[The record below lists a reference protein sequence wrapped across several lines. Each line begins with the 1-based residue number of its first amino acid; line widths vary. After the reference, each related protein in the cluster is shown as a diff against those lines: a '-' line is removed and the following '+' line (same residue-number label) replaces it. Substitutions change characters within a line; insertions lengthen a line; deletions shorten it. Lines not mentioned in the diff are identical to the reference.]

1 MYLKSIKAV
10 GFKSFADKIELDI
23 KDGIT
28 CIVGPNGS
36 GKSNILDAV
45 KWVLGEQSV
54 KTLRGTGSMS
64 DVIFNGS
71 KSRSPMSRASVALT
85 IDNSN
90 HYLKSEFNEIEVKRV
105 VYRTGEN
112 EYYLNNAKVRLKDI
126 TDLFIDSGASRDA
139 YNIISQGTVEDI
151 VNSKPEARR
160 VIIEEAAGVLKYKKH
175 KEESLRKLE
184 KTKDNL
190 NTINLLIS
198 ELETSLE
205 PLRIQSIKAKKFNEY
220 KDNLKNL
227 EIALIVNDIKKINL
241 EYNKLKARN
250 EELKSLIEELTAKI
264 NKDTATLEVSKL
276 SNLEVESTLNKLNQN
291 LVELERQIANTN
303 AKKTMI
309 LERKK
314 LNSNNDATLNNVLNL
329 KEEILS
335 IGKNINSLED
345 EIKALNSKKDELK
358 TTLDSIDNEELILR
372 KNYVTESNE
381 YNRKNKE
388 LLELNNKIDILN
400 NNILNEVNIPL
411 PVKSILNNPRL
422 KGIYNT
428 VGKLLTFDDAYM
440 NAIETTL
447 GASINYLVVDSETS
461 VKQAIN
467 YLKEQGLGRATF
479 LPLNI
484 IKPKYLDSN
493 IIDSLKNTSG
503 FIDTAINLVK
513 YDKAYDNIM
522 QNLLATT
529 IIVKDIDALNS
540 IAKHLNYKYKVVS
553 LDGDISYAGGSISG
567 GAKKNSNSI
576 LKDRYELTKLETNK
590 VNLETNIRVIDTK
603 INTLNQEQEEIKNK
617 KNKVNNEYIELK
629 ETINRKNISLAELQ
643 SNYKDKEN
651 TIKNNEAILNN
662 TVDIE
667 LDNILKSYYELNGR
681 KDNLLRTIKDY
692 KEKLETARG
701 DLAELELN
709 IKNKNHS
716 LNKYNSEFN
725 SNEITLGKYDVKLDN
740 YLLTLNEEYTMTY
753 EKALHEIDTN
763 IDIETTRLQVSKLKS
778 SIKDLGEVNLG
789 SISEFE
795 RVNERYTFLTTQ
807 KDDLVKSI
815 EELETAIASLDEIM
829 KERFKATF
837 ASVNMEFQ
845 KVFKILFRGGEGHLE
860 LTDKDNLLETGVEI
874 IAQPPGK
881 KLSSITLFSGGER
894 TLTAISLLFA
904 ILNVKTVPFVI
915 LDEVEA
921 ALDEANVDV
930 FGKYLETRKDK
941 SQFIIIT
948 HKKRTME
955 YADTLYGITMQE
967 EGVSK
972 LVSVRMEENEEN
984 KDN

>member
-291 LVELERQIANTN
+291 LVELERQIADTN

-467 YLKEQGLGRATF
+467 YLKEQRLGRATF

-603 INTLNQEQEEIKNK
+603 INTLNQEQEELKNK

-667 LDNILKSYYELNGR
+667 LDNILKSYYELNGK

-972 LVSVRMEENEEN
+972 LVSVRMEEN

>member
-10 GFKSFADKIELDI
+10 GFKSFADKIELEI

-112 EYYLNNAKVRLKDI
+112 EYYLNNTKVRLKDI

-151 VNSKPEARR
+151 VSSKPEARR

-190 NTINLLIS
+190 NTINLLIN

-220 KDNLKNL
+220 KDDLKNL

-241 EYNKLKARN
+241 EYNKLKQRN

-264 NKDTATLEVSKL
+264 NKDTATLEVNKL
-276 SNLEVESTLNKLNQN
+276 SNLEVEGTLNKLNQN
-291 LVELERQIANTN
+291 LVDLEREIAETN

-314 LNSNNDATLNNVLNL
+314 LNSNNDVTLNNVLNL
-329 KEEILS
+329 KEEILNIS
-335 IGKNINSLED
+335 KNIKTLEE
-345 EIKALNSKKDELK
+345 EIKSLNSKKCELK
-358 TTLDSIDNEELILR
+358 TNLDSIDNEDLILR
-372 KNYVTESNE
+372 RDYVTESNE
-381 YNRKNKE
+381 YNQKNKE

-400 NNILNEVNIPL
+400 NNILNEVNVPL

-428 VGKLLTFDDAYM
+428 VGKLLTFDDLYM

-447 GASINYLVVDSETS
+447 GASLNYLVVDNETS

-467 YLKEQGLGRATF
+467 YLKEQHLGRATF

-484 IKPKYLDSN
+484 IKPKYLDNN
-493 IIDSLKNTSG
+493 IITDLKNTSG

-513 YDKAYDNIM
+513 YDAAYDSIM

-529 IIVKDIDALNS
+529 IVVKDIDALNN

-590 VNLETNIRVIDTK
+590 VNLETSIHAIETK
-603 INTLNQEQEEIKNK
+603 INSLNQEQEEIKNK
-617 KNKVNNEYIELK
+617 KNKVNNEYILLK
-629 ETINRKNISLAELQ
+629 ETINRKNISLSELKAG
-643 SNYKDKEN
+643 YKEKEN

-667 LDNILKSYYELNGR
+667 LDNILKSYYELSGR

-692 KEKLETARG
+692 KEKMENSRG

-709 IKNKNHS
+709 IKNKNKE
-716 LNKYNSEFN
+716 LNKYNNEFN
-725 SNEITLGKYDVKLDN
+725 SNEIILGKYDVKLDN

-753 EKALHEIDTN
+753 EKALREIDTN

-778 SIKDLGEVNLG
+778 SIKELGEVNLG
-789 SISEFE
+789 SITEFE

-807 KDDLVKSI
+807 KDDLVKSV

-837 ASVNMEFQ
+837 EAVNTEFQ

-972 LVSVRMEENEEN
+972 LVSVRMEENKGN
-984 KDN
+984 

>member
-54 KTLRGTGSMS
+54 KSLRGSGSMS

-105 VYRTGEN
+105 VYRSGEN
-112 EYYLNNAKVRLKDI
+112 EYYLNNTKVRLKDI

-151 VNSKPEARR
+151 VSSKPEARR

-220 KDNLKNL
+220 KDNLKTL

-241 EYNKLKARN
+241 EYNKLKTRN
-250 EELKSLIEELTAKI
+250 EELKSLIEELNAKVS
-264 NKDTATLEVSKL
+264 KDTATLEVNKL
-276 SNLEVESTLNKLNQN
+276 SNLEVEGALNKLNQN
-291 LVELERQIANTN
+291 LVDLERLIADTN
-303 AKKTMI
+303 AKKTLI

-314 LNSNNDATLNNVLNL
+314 LNSNNDITLNNVLNL
-329 KEEILS
+329 KEEVLS
-335 IGKNINSLED
+335 LEKNINSLEE
-345 EIKALNSKKDELK
+345 EINTLDMKKDDLRVSI
-358 TTLDSIDNEELILR
+358 DSLDNEELILR
-372 KNYVTESNE
+372 KDYVTNSNE
-381 YNRKNKE
+381 LNKKNKD

-428 VGKLLTFDDAYM
+428 VGKLLTFDDLYM

-447 GASINYLVVDSETS
+447 GASLNYLVVDSETS

-467 YLKEQGLGRATF
+467 YLKEQRLGRATF

-484 IKPKYLDSN
+484 IKPKYLDS
-493 IIDSLKNTSG
+493 SVLETLKNSSG
-503 FIDTAINLVK
+503 FIDVAINLVK
-513 YDKAYDNIM
+513 FDEAYSNIM
-522 QNLLATT
+522 QNLLGNT
-529 IIVKDIDALNS
+529 IVVKDIDALNN
-540 IAKHLNYKYKVVS
+540 IAKLLNYKYKVVS
-553 LDGDISYAGGSISG
+553 LEGDISYAGGSISG

-576 LKDRYELTKLETNK
+576 LKDRYELTKLETSK
-590 VNLETNIRVIDTK
+590 VNLETSIHLLETK
-603 INTLNQEQEEIKNK
+603 INGLNKDNEDLKTK
-617 KNKVNNEYIELK
+617 KNKLNNEFIELK
-629 ETINRKNISLAELQ
+629 ETINRKNISLTELEQ
-643 SNYKDKEN
+643 NYKDKEN

-662 TVDIE
+662 TIDKE
-667 LDNILKSYYELNGR
+667 LEDILKYYYELSGK
-681 KDNLLRTIKDY
+681 KDTLLRTIKEY
-692 KEKLETARG
+692 KEKLETSRE
-701 DLAELELN
+701 DLTEAELN
-709 IKNKNHS
+709 IKNKNKD
-716 LNKYNSEFN
+716 LNKYSNEFN
-725 SNEITLGKYDVKLDN
+725 SNEVTLGKYDVKLDN

-753 EKALHEIDTN
+753 EKALSEVDTN

-778 SIKDLGEVNLG
+778 LIKELGEVNLG

-795 RVNERYTFLTTQ
+795 RINERYTFLTTQ
-807 KDDLVKSI
+807 QDDLVKSI
-815 EELETAIASLDEIM
+815 EELKTAILSLDEIM
-829 KERFKATF
+829 KERFKETF
-837 ASVNMEFQ
+837 EKVNTEFQ
-845 KVFKILFRGGEGHLE
+845 KVFRILFRGGEGHLE

-972 LVSVRMEENEEN
+972 LVSVRMEENKN
-984 KDN
+984 N

>member
-264 NKDTATLEVSKL
+264 NKNTATLEVSKL

-291 LVELERQIANTN
+291 LVELERQIADTN

-467 YLKEQGLGRATF
+467 YLKEQRLGRATF
-479 LPLNI
+479 LPFNI

-629 ETINRKNISLAELQ
+629 ETINRKNISLTELQ

-667 LDNILKSYYELNGR
+667 LDNILKSYYELNGK

-972 LVSVRMEENEEN
+972 LVSVRMEEN

>member
-112 EYYLNNAKVRLKDI
+112 EYYLNNTKVRLKDI

-151 VNSKPEARR
+151 VSSKPEARR

-190 NTINLLIS
+190 NTINLLIN

-250 EELKSLIEELTAKI
+250 EELKSLIEELTARI
-264 NKDTATLEVSKL
+264 NKDTATLEVNKL

-291 LVELERQIANTN
+291 LVDLEREIADAN

-314 LNSNNDATLNNVLNL
+314 LNSNNDVTLNNVLNL

-335 IGKNINSLED
+335 IGKNINSLEG
-345 EIKALNSKKDELK
+345 EIKTLNSKKDDLK
-358 TTLDSIDNEELILR
+358 ANIDSIDNEELMLR

-381 YNRKNKE
+381 YNQKNKE
-388 LLELNNKIDILN
+388 LLELNNRIDILN
-400 NNILNEVNIPL
+400 NNILNEVNVPL

-428 VGKLLTFDDAYM
+428 VGKLLTFDDVYM
-440 NAIETTL
+440 SAIETTL
-447 GASINYLVVDSETS
+447 GASLNYLVVDNEAS

-467 YLKEQGLGRATF
+467 YLKEQRLGRATF

-484 IKPKYLDSN
+484 IKPKYLES
-493 IIDSLKNTSG
+493 SVEKTLKNTSG
-503 FIDTAINLVK
+503 FVDTAINLVK
-513 YDKAYDNIM
+513 YDSAYDNIM

-529 IIVKDIDALNS
+529 IVVKDIDALNN
-540 IAKHLNYKYKVVS
+540 IAKRLNYKYKVVS

-590 VNLETNIRVIDTK
+590 VNLETSIRVIEAK
-603 INTLNQEQEEIKNK
+603 INSLNQEQEEMILK
-617 KNKVNNEYIELK
+617 KNKLNNEYIELK
-629 ETINRKNISLAELQ
+629 ETINRKNISLSELQ
-643 SNYKDKEN
+643 NNYKDKET

-681 KDNLLRTIKDY
+681 KDKLLRTIKDY

-701 DLAELELN
+701 DLTELELN
-709 IKNKNHS
+709 IKNKNRD

-725 SNEITLGKYDVKLDN
+725 SNEVILGKYDVKLDN

-753 EKALHEIDTN
+753 EKALREVDTN

-778 SIKDLGEVNLG
+778 SIKELGEVNLG

-807 KDDLVKSI
+807 KTDLVKSI

-829 KERFKATF
+829 KERFNATF
-837 ASVNMEFQ
+837 EAVNKEFQ

-972 LVSVRMEENEEN
+972 LVSVRMEENET

>member
-112 EYYLNNAKVRLKDI
+112 EYYLNNTKVRLKDI

-151 VNSKPEARR
+151 VSSKPEARR

-190 NTINLLIS
+190 NTINLLIN

-264 NKDTATLEVSKL
+264 NKDTATLEVNKL

-291 LVELERQIANTN
+291 LVDLEREIADAN

-314 LNSNNDATLNNVLNL
+314 LNSNNDVTLNNVLNL

-335 IGKNINSLED
+335 ICKNINSLVG
-345 EIKALNSKKDELK
+345 EIKTLNSKKDDLK
-358 TTLDSIDNEELILR
+358 INIDSIDNEELMLR

-381 YNRKNKE
+381 YNQKNKE
-388 LLELNNKIDILN
+388 LLELNNRIDILN
-400 NNILNEVNIPL
+400 NNILNEVNVPL

-428 VGKLLTFDDAYM
+428 VGKLLTFDDIYM
-440 NAIETTL
+440 SAIETTL
-447 GASINYLVVDSETS
+447 GASLNYLVVDNEDS

-467 YLKEQGLGRATF
+467 YLKEQRLGRATF

-484 IKPKYLDSN
+484 IKPKYLES
-493 IIDSLKNTSG
+493 SVEETLKNTSG
-503 FIDTAINLVK
+503 FVDTAINLVK
-513 YDKAYDNIM
+513 YDSAYDNIM

-529 IIVKDIDALNS
+529 IVVKDIDAINN
-540 IAKHLNYKYKVVS
+540 IAKRLNYKYKVVS

-590 VNLETNIRVIDTK
+590 VNLETSIRVIEAK
-603 INTLNQEQEEIKNK
+603 INSLNQEQEEMILK
-617 KNKVNNEYIELK
+617 KNKLNNEYIELK
-629 ETINRKNISLAELQ
+629 ETINRKNISLSELQ
-643 SNYKDKEN
+643 NNYKDKET

-681 KDNLLRTIKDY
+681 KDKLLRTIKDY

-709 IKNKNHS
+709 IKNKNRD

-725 SNEITLGKYDVKLDN
+725 SNEVILGKYDVKLDN

-753 EKALHEIDTN
+753 EKALREVDTN

-778 SIKDLGEVNLG
+778 SIKELGEVNLG
-789 SISEFE
+789 SIAEFE

-807 KDDLVKSI
+807 KTDLVKSI

-837 ASVNMEFQ
+837 EAVNNEFQ

-972 LVSVRMEENEEN
+972 LVSVRMEENET

>member
-112 EYYLNNAKVRLKDI
+112 EYYLNNTKVRLKDI

-151 VNSKPEARR
+151 VSSKPEARR

-190 NTINLLIS
+190 DTINLLIN

-241 EYNKLKARN
+241 EYNKLKTRN

-264 NKDTATLEVSKL
+264 NKDTATLEVNKL
-276 SNLEVESTLNKLNQN
+276 SNLEVEGTLNKLNQN
-291 LVELERQIANTN
+291 LVELEREIAETN

-314 LNSNNDATLNNVLNL
+314 LNSNNDVTLNNVLNL

-467 YLKEQGLGRATF
+467 YLKEQRLGRATF

-484 IKPKYLDSN
+484 IKPKYLDS
-493 IIDSLKNTSG
+493 SVEETLKNTSG
-503 FIDTAINLVK
+503 FVDTAINLVK
-513 YDKAYDNIM
+513 YDSAYDNIM

-529 IIVKDIDALNS
+529 IVVKDIDALNN
-540 IAKHLNYKYKVVS
+540 IAKRLNYKYKVVS

-590 VNLETNIRVIDTK
+590 VNLETSIRVIEAK
-603 INTLNQEQEEIKNK
+603 INSLNQEQEEMILK
-617 KNKVNNEYIELK
+617 KNKLNNEYIELK
-629 ETINRKNISLAELQ
+629 ETINRKNISLSELQ
-643 SNYKDKEN
+643 NNYKDKET

-681 KDNLLRTIKDY
+681 KDKLLRTIKDY

-709 IKNKNHS
+709 IKNKNRD

-725 SNEITLGKYDVKLDN
+725 SNEVILGKYDVKLDN

-753 EKALHEIDTN
+753 EKALREVDTN

-778 SIKDLGEVNLG
+778 SIKELGEVNLG
-789 SISEFE
+789 SIAEFE

-807 KDDLVKSI
+807 KTDLVKSI

-837 ASVNMEFQ
+837 ASVNKEFQ

-972 LVSVRMEENEEN
+972 LVSVRMEEN

>member
-264 NKDTATLEVSKL
+264 NKNTATLEVSKL

-291 LVELERQIANTN
+291 LVELERQIADTN

-467 YLKEQGLGRATF
+467 YLKEQRLGRATF

-493 IIDSLKNTSG
+493 IIDSLKNTTG

-667 LDNILKSYYELNGR
+667 LDNILKSYYELNGK

-725 SNEITLGKYDVKLDN
+725 GNEITLGKYDVKLDN

-789 SISEFE
+789 SIAEFE

-972 LVSVRMEENEEN
+972 LVSVRMEEN

>member
-23 KDGIT
+23 KEGIT

-54 KTLRGTGSMS
+54 KSLRGSGSMS

-105 VYRTGEN
+105 VYRSGEN
-112 EYYLNNAKVRLKDI
+112 EYYLNNTKVRLKDI

-151 VNSKPEARR
+151 VSSKPEARR

-184 KTKDNL
+184 KTRDNL

-205 PLRIQSIKAKKFNEY
+205 PLRVQSIKAKKFNEY
-220 KDNLKNL
+220 KDNLKTL

-241 EYNKLKARN
+241 EYNKLKMRN
-250 EELKSLIEELTAKI
+250 EELKSLIEELSAKV
-264 NKDTATLEVSKL
+264 NKDTANLEVTKL

-291 LVELERQIANTN
+291 LVELERLIAEAN
-303 AKKTMI
+303 AKKTLI

-314 LNSNNDATLNNVLNL
+314 LNSNNDVTLNNVLNL

-335 IGKNINSLED
+335 LGKNITSLE
-345 EIKALNSKKDELK
+345 AELK
-358 TTLDSIDNEELILR
+358 ELDTKKNNLRSSIDLVDNEELIVR
-372 KNYVTESNE
+372 KNYVTETNE
-381 YNRKNKE
+381 YNKKNKE
-388 LLELNNKIDILN
+388 LLELNNRIDILN
-400 NNILNEVNIPL
+400 NNILNEVNVPL

-422 KGIYNT
+422 KGIHNT
-428 VGKLLTFDDAYM
+428 VGKLLTFDDMYM
-440 NAIETTL
+440 NAIEMTL
-447 GASINYLVVDSETS
+447 GASLNYLVADNETS

-467 YLKEQGLGRATF
+467 YLKEQRLGRATF

-484 IKPKYLDSN
+484 IKPKYLDS
-493 IIDSLKNTSG
+493 SVLETLKNSSG
-503 FIDTAINLVK
+503 FIDIAINLVK
-513 YDKAYDNIM
+513 FDEAYSNIM
-522 QNLLATT
+522 QNLLGNT
-529 IIVKDIDALNS
+529 IVVKDIDALNN
-540 IAKHLNYKYKVVS
+540 IAKLLNYKYKVVS

-567 GAKKNSNSI
+567 GAKKNSNSL

-590 VNLETNIRVIDTK
+590 VNLETSIHLLETK
-603 INTLNQEQEEIKNK
+603 INAIDKDSEELKNK
-617 KNKVNNEYIELK
+617 KDKLNNEYIELK
-629 ETINRKNISLAELQ
+629 ETINRKNISLNELRQ
-643 SNYKDKEN
+643 NYQNKEN
-651 TIKNNEAILNN
+651 TIKNNEAILND
-662 TVDIE
+662 TVDKE
-667 LDNILKSYYELNGR
+667 LDDILKYYYELNGK
-681 KDNLLRTIKDY
+681 KDTLLRTIKTY
-692 KEKLETARG
+692 KERLETSRG
-701 DLAELELN
+701 DLAEAELN
-709 IKNKNHS
+709 IKNKNKD
-716 LNKYNSEFN
+716 LNKYNAEFN

-753 EKALHEIDTN
+753 EKALSEVDTN

-778 SIKDLGEVNLG
+778 LIKELGEVNLG
-789 SISEFE
+789 SIAEFE

-807 KDDLVKSI
+807 QDDLVKSI
-815 EELETAIASLDEIM
+815 AELETAITSLDEIM
-829 KERFKATF
+829 KERFKDTF
-837 ASVNMEFQ
+837 EKVNLEFQ
-845 KVFKILFRGGEGHLE
+845 KVFRILFRGGEGHLE

-972 LVSVRMEENEEN
+972 LVSVRMEENEN
-984 KDN
+984 N

>member
-54 KTLRGTGSMS
+54 KSLRGSGSMS

-105 VYRTGEN
+105 VYRSGEN
-112 EYYLNNAKVRLKDI
+112 EYYLNNTKVRLKDI

-151 VNSKPEARR
+151 VSSKPEARR

-220 KDNLKNL
+220 KDNLKTL

-241 EYNKLKARN
+241 EYNKLKTRN
-250 EELKSLIEELTAKI
+250 EELKSLIEELNAKVS
-264 NKDTATLEVSKL
+264 KDTASLEITKL
-276 SNLEVESTLNKLNQN
+276 SNLEVEGALNKLNQN
-291 LVELERQIANTN
+291 LVDLERLIADTN
-303 AKKTMI
+303 AKKTLI

-314 LNSNNDATLNNVLNL
+314 INSNNDITLNNVLNL
-329 KEEILS
+329 KEEVLS
-335 IGKNINSLED
+335 LEKNINSLEE
-345 EIKALNSKKDELK
+345 EIKSLNTKKDDLRASI
-358 TTLDSIDNEELILR
+358 DSLDNEELILR
-372 KNYVTESNE
+372 KDYVTNSNE
-381 YNRKNKE
+381 LNKKNKD

-428 VGKLLTFDDAYM
+428 VGKLLTFDDLYM

-447 GASINYLVVDSETS
+447 GASLNYLVVDSETS

-467 YLKEQGLGRATF
+467 YLKEQRLGRATF

-484 IKPKYLDSN
+484 IKPKYLDS
-493 IIDSLKNTSG
+493 SVLETLKNSAG
-503 FIDTAINLVK
+503 FIDIAINLVK
-513 YDKAYDNIM
+513 FDEAYSNIM
-522 QNLLATT
+522 QNLLGNT
-529 IIVKDIDALNS
+529 IVVKDIDALNN
-540 IAKHLNYKYKVVS
+540 IAKLLNYKYKVVS
-553 LDGDISYAGGSISG
+553 LEGDISYAGGSISG

-576 LKDRYELTKLETNK
+576 LKDRYELTKLETSK
-590 VNLETNIRVIDTK
+590 VNLETSIHLLETK
-603 INTLNQEQEEIKNK
+603 INGLNKDNEDLKIK
-617 KNKVNNEYIELK
+617 KNKLNNEYIELK
-629 ETINRKNISLAELQ
+629 ETINRKNISLTELEQ
-643 SNYKDKEN
+643 NYKDKEN

-662 TVDIE
+662 TIDKE
-667 LDNILKSYYELNGR
+667 LEDILKYYYELNGK
-681 KDNLLRTIKDY
+681 KDTLLRTIKEY
-692 KEKLETARG
+692 KEKLETSRE
-701 DLAELELN
+701 DLAEAELN
-709 IKNKNHS
+709 IKNKNKD
-716 LNKYNSEFN
+716 LNKYSTEFN
-725 SNEITLGKYDVKLDN
+725 SNEVTLGKYDVKLDN

-753 EKALHEIDTN
+753 EKALSEVDTN

-778 SIKDLGEVNLG
+778 LIKDLGEVNLG

-795 RVNERYTFLTTQ
+795 RINERYTFLTTQ
-807 KDDLVKSI
+807 QDDLVKSI
-815 EELETAIASLDEIM
+815 EELKTAILSLDEIM
-829 KERFKATF
+829 KERFKETF
-837 ASVNMEFQ
+837 EKVNTEFQ
-845 KVFKILFRGGEGHLE
+845 KVFRILFRGGEGHLE

-972 LVSVRMEENEEN
+972 LVSVRMEENEN
-984 KDN
+984 N

>member
-54 KTLRGTGSMS
+54 KSLRGSGSMS

-105 VYRTGEN
+105 VYRGGEN
-112 EYYLNNAKVRLKDI
+112 EYYLNNTKVRLKDI

-151 VNSKPEARR
+151 VSSKPEARR

-220 KDNLKNL
+220 KDNLKTL

-241 EYNKLKARN
+241 EYNKLKTRN
-250 EELKSLIEELTAKI
+250 EELKSLIEELNAKVS
-264 NKDTATLEVSKL
+264 KDTATLEVNKL
-276 SNLEVESTLNKLNQN
+276 SNLEVEGALNKLNQN
-291 LVELERQIANTN
+291 LVDLERLIADTN
-303 AKKTMI
+303 AKKTLI

-314 LNSNNDATLNNVLNL
+314 LNSNNDITLNNVLNL
-329 KEEILS
+329 KEEVLS
-335 IGKNINSLED
+335 LGKNINSLEE
-345 EIKALNSKKDELK
+345 EINTLNKKKDDLRASI
-358 TTLDSIDNEELILR
+358 DSLDNEELILR
-372 KNYVTESNE
+372 KDYVTNSNE
-381 YNRKNKE
+381 LNNKNKD

-428 VGKLLTFDDAYM
+428 VGKLLTFDDLYM

-447 GASINYLVVDSETS
+447 GASLNYLVVDSETS

-467 YLKEQGLGRATF
+467 YLKEQRLGRATF

-484 IKPKYLDSN
+484 IKPKYLDS
-493 IIDSLKNTSG
+493 SVLETLKNSSG
-503 FIDTAINLVK
+503 FIDIAINLVK
-513 YDKAYDNIM
+513 FDEAYRNIM
-522 QNLLATT
+522 QNLLGNT
-529 IIVKDIDALNS
+529 IVVKDIDALNN
-540 IAKHLNYKYKVVS
+540 IAKFLNYKYKVVS
-553 LDGDISYAGGSISG
+553 LEGDISYAGGSISG

-576 LKDRYELTKLETNK
+576 LKDRYELTKLETSK
-590 VNLETNIRVIDTK
+590 VNLETSIHLLETK
-603 INTLNQEQEEIKNK
+603 INGLNKDNEDLKTK
-617 KNKVNNEYIELK
+617 KNKLNNEFIELK
-629 ETINRKNISLAELQ
+629 ETINRKSISLTELEQ
-643 SNYKDKEN
+643 NYKDKEN

-662 TVDIE
+662 TIDKE
-667 LDNILKSYYELNGR
+667 LEDILKYYYELSGK
-681 KDNLLRTIKDY
+681 KDTLLRTIKEY
-692 KEKLETARG
+692 KEKLETSRE
-701 DLAELELN
+701 DLAEAELN
-709 IKNKNHS
+709 IKNKNKD
-716 LNKYNSEFN
+716 LNKYNTEFN
-725 SNEITLGKYDVKLDN
+725 SNEVTLGKYDVKLDN

-753 EKALHEIDTN
+753 EKALSEVDTN

-778 SIKDLGEVNLG
+778 LIKELGEVNLG

-795 RVNERYTFLTTQ
+795 RINERYTFLTTQ
-807 KDDLVKSI
+807 QDDLVKSI
-815 EELETAIASLDEIM
+815 EELKTAILSLDEIM
-829 KERFKATF
+829 KERFKETF
-837 ASVNMEFQ
+837 EKVNTEFQ
-845 KVFKILFRGGEGHLE
+845 KVFRILFRGGEGHLE

-972 LVSVRMEENEEN
+972 LVSVRMEENEN
-984 KDN
+984 N

>member
-291 LVELERQIANTN
+291 LVELERQIADTN

-358 TTLDSIDNEELILR
+358 TALDSIDNEELILR

-440 NAIETTL
+440 SAIETTL

-467 YLKEQGLGRATF
+467 YLKEQRLGRATF

-493 IIDSLKNTSG
+493 IIDSLKNTTG

-667 LDNILKSYYELNGR
+667 LDNILKSYYELNGK

-725 SNEITLGKYDVKLDN
+725 GNEITLGKYDVKLDN

-789 SISEFE
+789 SIAEFE

-972 LVSVRMEENEEN
+972 LVSVRMEEN

>member
-1 MYLKSIKAV
+1 
-10 GFKSFADKIELDI
+10 
-23 KDGIT
+23 
-28 CIVGPNGS
+28 
-36 GKSNILDAV
+36 
-45 KWVLGEQSV
+45 
-54 KTLRGTGSMS
+54 MS

-264 NKDTATLEVSKL
+264 NKDTATLEVGKL

-291 LVELERQIANTN
+291 LVELERQIADTN

-428 VGKLLTFDDAYM
+428 VGKLLTFDDLYM
-440 NAIETTL
+440 SAIETTL

-467 YLKEQGLGRATF
+467 YLKEQRLGRATF

-603 INTLNQEQEEIKNK
+603 INTLNQEQEELKNK

-709 IKNKNHS
+709 IKNKNHN

-789 SISEFE
+789 SIAEFE
-795 RVNERYTFLTTQ
+795 RVNERYIFLTTQ
-807 KDDLVKSI
+807 NDDLVKSI

-972 LVSVRMEENEEN
+972 LVSVRMEEN

>member
-112 EYYLNNAKVRLKDI
+112 EYYLNNTKVRLKDI

-151 VNSKPEARR
+151 VSSKPEARR

-175 KEESLRKLE
+175 KEESLKKLE

-190 NTINLLIS
+190 NTINLLIN

-264 NKDTATLEVSKL
+264 NKDTATLEVNKL

-291 LVELERQIANTN
+291 LVDLEREIADAN

-314 LNSNNDATLNNVLNL
+314 LNSNNDVTLNNVLNL

-335 IGKNINSLED
+335 IGKNINSLEG
-345 EIKALNSKKDELK
+345 EIKTLNSKKDDLK
-358 TTLDSIDNEELILR
+358 ANIDSIDNEELMLR

-381 YNRKNKE
+381 YNQKNKE
-388 LLELNNKIDILN
+388 LLELNNRIDILN
-400 NNILNEVNIPL
+400 NNILNEVNVPL

-428 VGKLLTFDDAYM
+428 VGKLLTFDDIYM
-440 NAIETTL
+440 SAIETTL
-447 GASINYLVVDSETS
+447 GASLNYLVVDNEAS

-467 YLKEQGLGRATF
+467 YLKEQRLGRATF

-484 IKPKYLDSN
+484 IKPKYLES
-493 IIDSLKNTSG
+493 SVEETLKNTSG
-503 FIDTAINLVK
+503 FVDTAINLVK
-513 YDKAYDNIM
+513 YDSAYDNIM

-529 IIVKDIDALNS
+529 IVVKDIDALNN
-540 IAKHLNYKYKVVS
+540 IAKRLNYKYKVVS

-590 VNLETNIRVIDTK
+590 VNLETSIRVIETK
-603 INTLNQEQEEIKNK
+603 INSLNQEQEEMILK
-617 KNKVNNEYIELK
+617 KNKLNNEYIELK
-629 ETINRKNISLAELQ
+629 ETINRKNISLSELQ
-643 SNYKDKEN
+643 NNYKDKET

-709 IKNKNHS
+709 IKNKNRD

-725 SNEITLGKYDVKLDN
+725 SNEVILGKYDVKLDN

-753 EKALHEIDTN
+753 EKALREVDTN

-778 SIKDLGEVNLG
+778 SIKELGEVNLG

-807 KDDLVKSI
+807 KTDLVKSI

-837 ASVNMEFQ
+837 EAVNKEFQ

-972 LVSVRMEENEEN
+972 LVSVRMEENET

>member
-241 EYNKLKARN
+241 EYNKLKTRN

-291 LVELERQIANTN
+291 LVELERQIADTN

-358 TTLDSIDNEELILR
+358 TALDSIDNEELILR

-440 NAIETTL
+440 SAIETTL

-467 YLKEQGLGRATF
+467 YLKEQRLGRATF

-493 IIDSLKNTSG
+493 IIDSLKNTTG

-667 LDNILKSYYELNGR
+667 LDNILKSYYELNGK

-725 SNEITLGKYDVKLDN
+725 GNEITLGKYDVKLDN

-789 SISEFE
+789 SIAEFE

-972 LVSVRMEENEEN
+972 LVSVRMEEN

>member
-54 KTLRGTGSMS
+54 KSLRGSGSMS

-105 VYRTGEN
+105 VYRSGEN
-112 EYYLNNAKVRLKDI
+112 EYYLNNTKVRLKDI

-151 VNSKPEARR
+151 VSSKPEARR

-220 KDNLKNL
+220 KDNLKTL

-241 EYNKLKARN
+241 EYNKLKTRN
-250 EELKSLIEELTAKI
+250 EELKSLIEELNAKVS
-264 NKDTATLEVSKL
+264 KDTATLEVNKL
-276 SNLEVESTLNKLNQN
+276 SDLEVEGALNKLNQN
-291 LVELERQIANTN
+291 LVDLERLIADTN
-303 AKKTMI
+303 AKKTLI

-314 LNSNNDATLNNVLNL
+314 LNSNNDITLNNVLNL
-329 KEEILS
+329 KEEVLS
-335 IGKNINSLED
+335 LEKNINSLEE
-345 EIKALNSKKDELK
+345 EINTLNKKKDDLRASI
-358 TTLDSIDNEELILR
+358 DSLDNEELILR
-372 KNYVTESNE
+372 KDYVTNSNE
-381 YNRKNKE
+381 LNKKNKD

-428 VGKLLTFDDAYM
+428 VGKLLTFDDLYM

-447 GASINYLVVDSETS
+447 GASLNYLVVDSETS

-467 YLKEQGLGRATF
+467 YLKEQRLGRATF

-484 IKPKYLDSN
+484 IKPKYLDS
-493 IIDSLKNTSG
+493 SVLETLKNSSG
-503 FIDTAINLVK
+503 FIDIAINLVK
-513 YDKAYDNIM
+513 FDEAYSNIM
-522 QNLLATT
+522 QNLLGNT
-529 IIVKDIDALNS
+529 IVVKDIDALNN
-540 IAKHLNYKYKVVS
+540 IAKLLNYKYKVVS
-553 LDGDISYAGGSISG
+553 LEGDISYAGGSISG

-576 LKDRYELTKLETNK
+576 LKDRYELTKLETSK
-590 VNLETNIRVIDTK
+590 VNLETSIHLLETK
-603 INTLNQEQEEIKNK
+603 INGLNKDNEDLKTK
-617 KNKVNNEYIELK
+617 KNKLNNEFIELK
-629 ETINRKNISLAELQ
+629 ETINRKNISLTELEQ
-643 SNYKDKEN
+643 NYKDKEN

-662 TVDIE
+662 TIDKE
-667 LDNILKSYYELNGR
+667 LEDILKYYYELSGK
-681 KDNLLRTIKDY
+681 KDTLLRTIKEY
-692 KEKLETARG
+692 KEKLETSRE
-701 DLAELELN
+701 DLAEAELN
-709 IKNKNHS
+709 IKNKNKD
-716 LNKYNSEFN
+716 LNKYSNEFN
-725 SNEITLGKYDVKLDN
+725 SNEVTLGKYDVKLDN

-753 EKALHEIDTN
+753 EKALSEVDTN

-778 SIKDLGEVNLG
+778 LIKELGEVNLG

-795 RVNERYTFLTTQ
+795 RINERYTFLTTQ
-807 KDDLVKSI
+807 QDDLVKSI
-815 EELETAIASLDEIM
+815 DELKTAILSLDEIM
-829 KERFKATF
+829 KERFKETF
-837 ASVNMEFQ
+837 EKVNTEFQ
-845 KVFKILFRGGEGHLE
+845 KVFRILFRGGEGHLE

-972 LVSVRMEENEEN
+972 LVSVRMEENEN
-984 KDN
+984 N

>member
-467 YLKEQGLGRATF
+467 YLKEQRLGRATF

-493 IIDSLKNTSG
+493 IIDSLKNTTG

-513 YDKAYDNIM
+513 YDKGYDNIM

-667 LDNILKSYYELNGR
+667 LDNILKSYYELNGK

-789 SISEFE
+789 SIAEFE

-972 LVSVRMEENEEN
+972 LVSVRMEEN

>member
-112 EYYLNNAKVRLKDI
+112 EYYLNNTKVRLKDI

-151 VNSKPEARR
+151 VSSKPEARR

-190 NTINLLIS
+190 NTINLLIN

-241 EYNKLKARN
+241 EYNKLKQRN
-250 EELKSLIEELTAKI
+250 EELKSLIEELTTKI
-264 NKDTATLEVSKL
+264 NKDTATLEVNKL
-276 SNLEVESTLNKLNQN
+276 SNLEVEGTLNKLNQN
-291 LVELERQIANTN
+291 LVDLEREIAETN

-314 LNSNNDATLNNVLNL
+314 LNSNNDITLNNVLNL
-329 KEEILS
+329 KEEILNIS
-335 IGKNINSLED
+335 KNIKTLEE
-345 EIKALNSKKDELK
+345 EIKSLNSKKEELK
-358 TTLDSIDNEELILR
+358 TNLDSIDNEELILR
-372 KNYVTESNE
+372 RDYVTESNE
-381 YNRKNKE
+381 YNQKNKE

-400 NNILNEVNIPL
+400 NNILNEVNVPL

-428 VGKLLTFDDAYM
+428 VGKLLTFDDLYM

-447 GASINYLVVDSETS
+447 GASLNYLVVDNETS

-467 YLKEQGLGRATF
+467 YLKEQHLGRATF

-484 IKPKYLDSN
+484 IKPKYLDTN
-493 IIDSLKNTSG
+493 IITDLKNTSG

-513 YDKAYDNIM
+513 YDSAYDSIM

-529 IIVKDIDALNS
+529 IVVKDIDALNS
-540 IAKHLNYKYKVVS
+540 IAKRLNYKYKVVS

-590 VNLETNIRVIDTK
+590 VNLETSIHAIETK
-603 INTLNQEQEEIKNK
+603 INSLNQEQEEIKNK
-617 KNKVNNEYIELK
+617 KSKVNNEYIELK

-667 LDNILKSYYELNGR
+667 LDNILKSYYELNGK

-692 KEKLETARG
+692 KERLETARG

-778 SIKDLGEVNLG
+778 SIKDLGEVNIG
-789 SISEFE
+789 SIAEFE

-807 KDDLVKSI
+807 KNDLVKSI

-972 LVSVRMEENEEN
+972 LVSVRMEEN

>member
-54 KTLRGTGSMS
+54 KSLRGSGSMS

-105 VYRTGEN
+105 VYRSGEN
-112 EYYLNNAKVRLKDI
+112 EYYLNNTKVRLKDI

-151 VNSKPEARR
+151 VSSKPEARR

-190 NTINLLIS
+190 DTINLLIS

-220 KDNLKNL
+220 KDNLKTL

-241 EYNKLKARN
+241 EYNKLKTRN
-250 EELKSLIEELTAKI
+250 EELKSLIEELNAKVS
-264 NKDTATLEVSKL
+264 KDTATLEVNKL
-276 SNLEVESTLNKLNQN
+276 SNLEVEGALNKLNQN
-291 LVELERQIANTN
+291 LVDLERLIADTN
-303 AKKTMI
+303 AKKTLI

-314 LNSNNDATLNNVLNL
+314 LNSNNDITLNNVLNL
-329 KEEILS
+329 KEEVLS
-335 IGKNINSLED
+335 LEKNINSLEE
-345 EIKALNSKKDELK
+345 EINTLNRKKDDIRASI
-358 TTLDSIDNEELILR
+358 DSLDNEELILR
-372 KNYVTESNE
+372 KDYVTNSNE
-381 YNRKNKE
+381 LNKKNKD

-428 VGKLLTFDDAYM
+428 VGKLLTFDDLYM

-447 GASINYLVVDSETS
+447 GASLNYLVVDSETS

-467 YLKEQGLGRATF
+467 YLKEQRLGRATF

-484 IKPKYLDSN
+484 IKPKCLDS
-493 IIDSLKNTSG
+493 SVLETLKNSFG
-503 FIDTAINLVK
+503 FIDVAINLVK
-513 YDKAYDNIM
+513 FDEAYSNIM
-522 QNLLATT
+522 QNLLGNT
-529 IIVKDIDALNS
+529 IVVKDIDALNS
-540 IAKHLNYKYKVVS
+540 IAKLLNYKYKVVS
-553 LDGDISYAGGSISG
+553 LEGDISYAGGSISG

-576 LKDRYELTKLETNK
+576 LKDRYELTKLETSK
-590 VNLETNIRVIDTK
+590 VNLETSIHLLETK
-603 INTLNQEQEEIKNK
+603 INGLNKDNEDLKTK
-617 KNKVNNEYIELK
+617 KNKLNNEFIELK
-629 ETINRKNISLAELQ
+629 ETINRKSISLTELEQ
-643 SNYKDKEN
+643 NYKDKEN

-662 TVDIE
+662 TIDKE
-667 LDNILKSYYELNGR
+667 LEDILKYYYELSGK
-681 KDNLLRTIKDY
+681 KDTLLRTIKEY
-692 KEKLETARG
+692 KEKLETSRE
-701 DLAELELN
+701 DLAEAELN
-709 IKNKNHS
+709 IKNKNKD
-716 LNKYNSEFN
+716 LNKYNTEFN
-725 SNEITLGKYDVKLDN
+725 SNEVTLGKYDVKLDN

-753 EKALHEIDTN
+753 EKALSEVDTN

-778 SIKDLGEVNLG
+778 LIKELGEVNLG

-795 RVNERYTFLTTQ
+795 RINERYTFLTTQ
-807 KDDLVKSI
+807 QDDLVKSI
-815 EELETAIASLDEIM
+815 EELKTAILSLDEIM
-829 KERFKATF
+829 KERFKETF
-837 ASVNMEFQ
+837 EKVNTEFQ
-845 KVFKILFRGGEGHLE
+845 KVFRILFRGGEGHLE

-972 LVSVRMEENEEN
+972 LVSVRMEENEN
-984 KDN
+984 N

>member
-291 LVELERQIANTN
+291 LVELERQIADTN

-447 GASINYLVVDSETS
+447 GASINYLVVDNETS

-467 YLKEQGLGRATF
+467 YLKEQRLGRATF

-484 IKPKYLDSN
+484 IKPKYLDNN
-493 IIDSLKNTSG
+493 IIDSLKNTTG

-603 INTLNQEQEEIKNK
+603 INTLNQEQEAIKNK

-667 LDNILKSYYELNGR
+667 LDNILKSYYELNGK

-709 IKNKNHS
+709 IKNKNHN

-725 SNEITLGKYDVKLDN
+725 NNEITLGKYDVKLDN

-789 SISEFE
+789 SIAEFE

-972 LVSVRMEENEEN
+972 LVSVRMEEN

>member
-291 LVELERQIANTN
+291 LVELERQIADTN

-381 YNRKNKE
+381 YNRKSKE

-447 GASINYLVVDSETS
+447 GASINYLVVDNETS

-467 YLKEQGLGRATF
+467 YLKEQRLGRATF

-493 IIDSLKNTSG
+493 IIDSLKNTTG

-590 VNLETNIRVIDTK
+590 VNLETSIRVIDTK

-617 KNKVNNEYIELK
+617 KSKVNNEYIELK

-667 LDNILKSYYELNGR
+667 LDNILKSYYELNGK

-692 KEKLETARG
+692 KERLETARG

-789 SISEFE
+789 SIAEFE

-807 KDDLVKSI
+807 KNDLVKSI

-972 LVSVRMEENEEN
+972 LVSVRMEEN

>member
-71 KSRSPMSRASVALT
+71 KSRSPMSRASVSLT

-112 EYYLNNAKVRLKDI
+112 EYYLNNTKVRLKDI

-151 VNSKPEARR
+151 VSSKPEARR

-241 EYNKLKARN
+241 EYNKLKVRN
-250 EELKSLIEELTAKI
+250 EELKSLIEELNAKVS
-264 NKDTATLEVSKL
+264 KDTATLEVNKL
-276 SNLEVESTLNKLNQN
+276 SNLEIESTLNKLNQN
-291 LVELERQIANTN
+291 LVELERLIAEAN

-314 LNSNNDATLNNVLNL
+314 LNSNNDVTLNNVLNL

-345 EIKALNSKKDELK
+345 EIKALNNKKCELK
-358 TTLDSIDNEELILR
+358 TNLDSIDNEELILR
-372 KNYVTESNE
+372 KDYVTESNE
-381 YNRKNKE
+381 YNKKNKE
-388 LLELNNKIDILN
+388 LLELNNRIDILN

-428 VGKLLTFDDAYM
+428 VGKLLTFDDAYI

-447 GASINYLVVDSETS
+447 GASLNYLVVDNETS

-467 YLKEQGLGRATF
+467 YLKEQRLGRATF

-484 IKPKYLDSN
+484 IKTKYLDSN
-493 IIDSLKNTSG
+493 IIETLKNTSG
-503 FIDTAINLVK
+503 FVDIAINLVK
-513 YDKAYDNIM
+513 YDKAFDNIM

-529 IIVKDIDALNS
+529 IVVKDIDALNS
-540 IAKHLNYKYKVVS
+540 IAKRLNYKYKVVS
-553 LDGDISYAGGSISG
+553 LDGDISFAGGSISG

-590 VNLETNIRVIDTK
+590 VNLETNIHAIETK
-603 INTLNQEQEEIKNK
+603 INSLNQEQEEIKLK
-617 KNKVNNEYIELK
+617 KNKLNNEYIELK
-629 ETINRKNISLAELQ
+629 ETINRKNISLSELQ
-643 SNYKDKEN
+643 NNYKDKEN
-651 TIKNNEAILNN
+651 TIKNNEAILND

-692 KEKLETARG
+692 KEKLETSRG

-709 IKNKNHS
+709 IKNKNKD

-725 SNEITLGKYDVKLDN
+725 SNEVTLGKYDVKLDN

-753 EKALHEIDTN
+753 EKALREIDTN

-778 SIKDLGEVNLG
+778 SIKELGEVNLG
-789 SISEFE
+789 SIAEFE
-795 RVNERYTFLTTQ
+795 RVNERYAFLSLQ
-807 KDDLVKSI
+807 KDDLVKSV

-837 ASVNMEFQ
+837 EAVNTEFQ

-955 YADTLYGITMQE
+955 YSDTLFGITMQE

-972 LVSVRMEENEEN
+972 LVSVRMEENET

>member
-291 LVELERQIANTN
+291 LVELERQIADTN

-467 YLKEQGLGRATF
+467 YLKEQRLGRATF

-493 IIDSLKNTSG
+493 IIDSLKNTTG

-789 SISEFE
+789 SIAEFE

-972 LVSVRMEENEEN
+972 LVSVRMEEN

>member
-291 LVELERQIANTN
+291 LVELERQIADTN

-467 YLKEQGLGRATF
+467 YLKEQRLGRATF

-493 IIDSLKNTSG
+493 IIDSLKNTTG

-667 LDNILKSYYELNGR
+667 LDNILKSYYELNGK

-709 IKNKNHS
+709 IKNKNHN

-725 SNEITLGKYDVKLDN
+725 GNEITLGKYDVKLDN

-972 LVSVRMEENEEN
+972 LVSVRMEEN

>member
-126 TDLFIDSGASRDA
+126 TDLCIDSGASRDA

-291 LVELERQIANTN
+291 LVELERQIADTN

-447 GASINYLVVDSETS
+447 GASINYLVVDNETS

-467 YLKEQGLGRATF
+467 YLKEQRLGRATF

-484 IKPKYLDSN
+484 IKPKYLDNN
-493 IIDSLKNTSG
+493 IIDSLKNTTG

-603 INTLNQEQEEIKNK
+603 INTLNQEQEAIKNK
-617 KNKVNNEYIELK
+617 KNKINNEYIELK

-667 LDNILKSYYELNGR
+667 LDNILKSYYELNGK

-709 IKNKNHS
+709 IKNKNHN

-725 SNEITLGKYDVKLDN
+725 NNEITLGKYDVKLDN

-789 SISEFE
+789 SIAEFE

-972 LVSVRMEENEEN
+972 LVSVRMEEN

>member
-54 KTLRGTGSMS
+54 KSLRGSGSMS

-105 VYRTGEN
+105 VYRSGEN
-112 EYYLNNAKVRLKDI
+112 EYYLNNTKVRLKDI

-151 VNSKPEARR
+151 VSSKPEARR

-220 KDNLKNL
+220 KDNLKTL

-241 EYNKLKARN
+241 EYNKLKTRN
-250 EELKSLIEELTAKI
+250 EELKSLIEELNAKVS
-264 NKDTATLEVSKL
+264 KDTASLEITKL
-276 SNLEVESTLNKLNQN
+276 SNLEVEGALNKLNQN
-291 LVELERQIANTN
+291 LVDLERLIADTN
-303 AKKTMI
+303 AKKTLI

-314 LNSNNDATLNNVLNL
+314 INSNNDITLNNVLNL
-329 KEEILS
+329 KEEVLS
-335 IGKNINSLED
+335 LEKNINSLEE
-345 EIKALNSKKDELK
+345 EIKSLNTKKDDLRASI
-358 TTLDSIDNEELILR
+358 DSLDNEELILR
-372 KNYVTESNE
+372 KDYVTNSNE
-381 YNRKNKE
+381 LNKKNKD

-428 VGKLLTFDDAYM
+428 VGKLLTFDDLYM

-447 GASINYLVVDSETS
+447 GASLNYLVVDSETS

-467 YLKEQGLGRATF
+467 YLKEQRLGRATF

-484 IKPKYLDSN
+484 IKPKYLDS
-493 IIDSLKNTSG
+493 SVLETLKNSAG
-503 FIDTAINLVK
+503 FIDIAINLVK
-513 YDKAYDNIM
+513 FDEAYSNIM
-522 QNLLATT
+522 QNLLGNT
-529 IIVKDIDALNS
+529 IVVKDIDALNT
-540 IAKHLNYKYKVVS
+540 IAKLLNYKYKVVS
-553 LDGDISYAGGSISG
+553 LEGDISYAGGSISG

-576 LKDRYELTKLETNK
+576 LKDRYELTKLETSK
-590 VNLETNIRVIDTK
+590 VNLETSIHLLETK
-603 INTLNQEQEEIKNK
+603 INSLNKDNDELKNK
-617 KNKVNNEYIELK
+617 KNKLNNEYIELK
-629 ETINRKNISLAELQ
+629 ETINRKNISLTELEQ
-643 SNYKDKEN
+643 NYKDKEN

-662 TVDIE
+662 TIDKE
-667 LDNILKSYYELNGR
+667 LEDILKYYYELNGK
-681 KDNLLRTIKDY
+681 KDTLLRTIKEY
-692 KEKLETARG
+692 KEKLETSRE
-701 DLAELELN
+701 DLAEAELN
-709 IKNKNHS
+709 IKNKNKD
-716 LNKYNSEFN
+716 LNKYSTEFN
-725 SNEITLGKYDVKLDN
+725 SNEVTLGKYDVKLDN

-753 EKALHEIDTN
+753 EKALSEVDTN

-778 SIKDLGEVNLG
+778 LIKDLGEVNLG

-795 RVNERYTFLTTQ
+795 RINERYTFLTTQ
-807 KDDLVKSI
+807 QDDLVKSI
-815 EELETAIASLDEIM
+815 EELKTAILSLDEIM
-829 KERFKATF
+829 KERFKETF
-837 ASVNMEFQ
+837 EKVNTEFQ
-845 KVFKILFRGGEGHLE
+845 KVFRILFRGGEGHLE

-972 LVSVRMEENEEN
+972 LVSVRMEENEN
-984 KDN
+984 N

>member
-291 LVELERQIANTN
+291 LVELERQIADTN

-467 YLKEQGLGRATF
+467 YLKEQRLGRATF

-493 IIDSLKNTSG
+493 IIDSLKNTTG

-667 LDNILKSYYELNGR
+667 LDNILKSYYELNGK

-692 KEKLETARG
+692 KENLETARG

-789 SISEFE
+789 SIAEFE

-972 LVSVRMEENEEN
+972 LVSVRMEEN

>member
-112 EYYLNNAKVRLKDI
+112 EYYLNNTKVRLKDI

-151 VNSKPEARR
+151 VSSKPEARR

-190 NTINLLIS
+190 NTINLLIN

-264 NKDTATLEVSKL
+264 NKDTATLEVNKL

-291 LVELERQIANTN
+291 LVDLEREIADAN

-314 LNSNNDATLNNVLNL
+314 LNSNNDVTLNNVLNL

-335 IGKNINSLED
+335 IGKNINSLEG
-345 EIKALNSKKDELK
+345 EIKTLNSKKDDLK
-358 TTLDSIDNEELILR
+358 ANIDSIDNEELMLR

-381 YNRKNKE
+381 YNQKNKE
-388 LLELNNKIDILN
+388 LLELNNRIDILN
-400 NNILNEVNIPL
+400 NNILNEVNVPL

-428 VGKLLTFDDAYM
+428 VGKLLTFDDIYM
-440 NAIETTL
+440 SAIETTL
-447 GASINYLVVDSETS
+447 GASLNYLVVDNEAS

-467 YLKEQGLGRATF
+467 YLKEQRLGRATF

-484 IKPKYLDSN
+484 IKPKYLES
-493 IIDSLKNTSG
+493 SVEKTLKNTSG
-503 FIDTAINLVK
+503 FVDTAINLVK
-513 YDKAYDNIM
+513 YDSAYDNIM

-529 IIVKDIDALNS
+529 IVVKDIDALNN
-540 IAKHLNYKYKVVS
+540 IAKRLNYKYKVVS

-590 VNLETNIRVIDTK
+590 VNLETSIRVIEAK
-603 INTLNQEQEEIKNK
+603 INSLNQEQEEMILK
-617 KNKVNNEYIELK
+617 KNKLNNEYIELK
-629 ETINRKNISLAELQ
+629 ETINRKNISLSELQ
-643 SNYKDKEN
+643 NNYKDKET

-681 KDNLLRTIKDY
+681 KDKLLRTIKDY

-709 IKNKNHS
+709 IKNKNRD

-725 SNEITLGKYDVKLDN
+725 SNEVILGKYDVKLDN

-753 EKALHEIDTN
+753 EKALREVDTN

-778 SIKDLGEVNLG
+778 SIKELGEVNLG

-795 RVNERYTFLTTQ
+795 RLNERYTFLTTQ
-807 KDDLVKSI
+807 KTDLVKSI

-837 ASVNMEFQ
+837 EAVNNEFQ
-845 KVFKILFRGGEGHLE
+845 NVFKILFRGGEGHLE

-972 LVSVRMEENEEN
+972 LVSVRMEENET

>member
-190 NTINLLIS
+190 NTINLLIN

-291 LVELERQIANTN
+291 LVELERQIADTN

-447 GASINYLVVDSETS
+447 GASINYLVVDNETS

-467 YLKEQGLGRATF
+467 YLKEQRLGRATF

-493 IIDSLKNTSG
+493 IIDSLKNTTG

-789 SISEFE
+789 SIAEFE

-815 EELETAIASLDEIM
+815 EELETAIVSLDEIM

>member
-1 MYLKSIKAV
+1 M
-10 GFKSFADKIELDI
+10 
-23 KDGIT
+23 
-28 CIVGPNGS
+28 
-36 GKSNILDAV
+36 
-45 KWVLGEQSV
+45 
-54 KTLRGTGSMS
+54 
-64 DVIFNGS
+64 
-71 KSRSPMSRASVALT
+71 
-85 IDNSN
+85 
-90 HYLKSEFNEIEVKRV
+90 YLKSEFNEIEVKRV

-112 EYYLNNAKVRLKDI
+112 EYYLNNTKVRLKDI

-151 VNSKPEARR
+151 VSSKPEARR

-190 NTINLLIS
+190 NTINLLIN

-220 KDNLKNL
+220 KDDLKNL

-241 EYNKLKARN
+241 EYNKLKQRN

-264 NKDTATLEVSKL
+264 NKDTATLEVNKL
-276 SNLEVESTLNKLNQN
+276 SNLEVEGTLNKLNQN
-291 LVELERQIANTN
+291 LVDLEREIAETN

-314 LNSNNDATLNNVLNL
+314 LNSNNDVTLNNVLNL
-329 KEEILS
+329 KEEILNIS
-335 IGKNINSLED
+335 KNIKTLEE
-345 EIKALNSKKDELK
+345 EIKSLNSKKCELK
-358 TTLDSIDNEELILR
+358 TNLDSIDNEDLILR
-372 KNYVTESNE
+372 RDYVTESNE
-381 YNRKNKE
+381 YNQKNKE

-400 NNILNEVNIPL
+400 NNILNEVNVPL

-428 VGKLLTFDDAYM
+428 VGKLLTFDDLYM

-447 GASINYLVVDSETS
+447 GASLNYLVVDNETS

-467 YLKEQGLGRATF
+467 YLKEQHLGRATF

-484 IKPKYLDSN
+484 IKPKYLDNN
-493 IIDSLKNTSG
+493 IITDLKNTSG

-513 YDKAYDNIM
+513 YDAAYDSIM

-529 IIVKDIDALNS
+529 IVVKDIDALNN
-540 IAKHLNYKYKVVS
+540 IAKRLNYKYKVVS

-590 VNLETNIRVIDTK
+590 VNLETSIHAIETK
-603 INTLNQEQEEIKNK
+603 INSLNQEQEEIKLK
-617 KNKVNNEYIELK
+617 KNKLNNEYIELK
-629 ETINRKNISLAELQ
+629 ETINRKNISLSELQ
-643 SNYKDKEN
+643 NNYKDKEN
-651 TIKNNEAILNN
+651 TIKNNEAILND

-692 KEKLETARG
+692 KEKLETSRG

-709 IKNKNHS
+709 IKNKNKD

-725 SNEITLGKYDVKLDN
+725 SNEVTLGKYDVKLDN

-753 EKALHEIDTN
+753 EKALREIDTN

-778 SIKDLGEVNLG
+778 SIKELGEVNLG
-789 SISEFE
+789 SIAEFE
-795 RVNERYTFLTTQ
+795 RVNERYTFLSLQ
-807 KDDLVKSI
+807 KDDLVKSV

-837 ASVNMEFQ
+837 EAVNTEFQ

-955 YADTLYGITMQE
+955 YADTLFGITMQE

-972 LVSVRMEENEEN
+972 LVSVRMEENET

>member
-264 NKDTATLEVSKL
+264 NKNTATLEVSKL

-291 LVELERQIANTN
+291 LVELERQIADTN

-467 YLKEQGLGRATF
+467 YLKEQRLGRATF

-493 IIDSLKNTSG
+493 IIDSLKNTTG

-789 SISEFE
+789 SIAEFE

-972 LVSVRMEENEEN
+972 LVSVRMEEN

>member
-54 KTLRGTGSMS
+54 KSLRGSGSMS

-105 VYRTGEN
+105 VYRSGEN
-112 EYYLNNAKVRLKDI
+112 EYYLNNTKVRLKDI

-151 VNSKPEARR
+151 VSSKPEARR

-220 KDNLKNL
+220 KDNLKTL

-241 EYNKLKARN
+241 EYNKLKTRN
-250 EELKSLIEELTAKI
+250 EELKSLIEELNAKVS
-264 NKDTATLEVSKL
+264 KDTAILEVNKL
-276 SNLEVESTLNKLNQN
+276 SNLEVEGALNKLNQN
-291 LVELERQIANTN
+291 LVDLERLIADTN
-303 AKKTMI
+303 AKKTLI

-314 LNSNNDATLNNVLNL
+314 LNSNNDITLNNVLNL
-329 KEEILS
+329 KEEVLS
-335 IGKNINSLED
+335 LEKNINSLEE
-345 EIKALNSKKDELK
+345 EINTLDKKKDDLRASI
-358 TTLDSIDNEELILR
+358 DSLDNEELILR
-372 KNYVTESNE
+372 KDYVTNSNE
-381 YNRKNKE
+381 LNKKNKD

-428 VGKLLTFDDAYM
+428 VGKLLTFDDLYM

-447 GASINYLVVDSETS
+447 GASLNYLVVDSETS

-467 YLKEQGLGRATF
+467 YLKEQRLGRATF

-484 IKPKYLDSN
+484 IKPKYLDS
-493 IIDSLKNTSG
+493 SVLETLKNSSG
-503 FIDTAINLVK
+503 FIDIAINLVK
-513 YDKAYDNIM
+513 FDEAYRNIM
-522 QNLLATT
+522 QNLLGNT
-529 IIVKDIDALNS
+529 IVVKDIDALNN
-540 IAKHLNYKYKVVS
+540 IAKLLNYKYKVVS
-553 LDGDISYAGGSISG
+553 LEGDISYAGGSISG

-576 LKDRYELTKLETNK
+576 LKDRYELTKLETSK
-590 VNLETNIRVIDTK
+590 VNLETSIHLLETK
-603 INTLNQEQEEIKNK
+603 LNGLNKDNEDLKTK
-617 KNKVNNEYIELK
+617 KNKLNNEFIELK
-629 ETINRKNISLAELQ
+629 ETINRKSVSLTELEQ
-643 SNYKDKEN
+643 NYKDKEN

-662 TVDIE
+662 TIDKE
-667 LDNILKSYYELNGR
+667 LEDILKYYYELSGK
-681 KDNLLRTIKDY
+681 KDTLLRTIKEY
-692 KEKLETARG
+692 KEKLETSRE
-701 DLAELELN
+701 DLAEAELN
-709 IKNKNHS
+709 IKNKNKD
-716 LNKYNSEFN
+716 LNKYNTEFN
-725 SNEITLGKYDVKLDN
+725 SNEVTLGKYDVKLDN

-753 EKALHEIDTN
+753 EKALSEVDTN

-778 SIKDLGEVNLG
+778 LIKELGEVNLG

-795 RVNERYTFLTTQ
+795 RINERYTFLTTQ
-807 KDDLVKSI
+807 QDDLVKSI
-815 EELETAIASLDEIM
+815 EELKTAILSLDEIM
-829 KERFKATF
+829 KERFKETF
-837 ASVNMEFQ
+837 EKVNTEFQ
-845 KVFKILFRGGEGHLE
+845 KVFRILFRGGEGHLE

-972 LVSVRMEENEEN
+972 LVSVRMEENEN
-984 KDN
+984 N

>member
-291 LVELERQIANTN
+291 LVELERQIADTN

-467 YLKEQGLGRATF
+467 YLKEQRLGRATF

-603 INTLNQEQEEIKNK
+603 INTLNQEQEELKNK

-667 LDNILKSYYELNGR
+667 LDNILKSYYELNGK

-789 SISEFE
+789 SIAEFE

-972 LVSVRMEENEEN
+972 LVSVRMEEN

>member
-1 MYLKSIKAV
+1 MYLKSIKAA

-291 LVELERQIANTN
+291 LVELERQIADTN

-467 YLKEQGLGRATF
+467 YLKEQRLGRATF

-493 IIDSLKNTSG
+493 IIDSLKNTTG

-603 INTLNQEQEEIKNK
+603 INTLNQEQEELKNK

-789 SISEFE
+789 SIAEFE

-972 LVSVRMEENEEN
+972 LVSVRMEEN

>member
-71 KSRSPMSRASVALT
+71 KSRSPMSRASVSLT

-112 EYYLNNAKVRLKDI
+112 EYYLNNTKVRLKDI

-151 VNSKPEARR
+151 VSSKPEARR

-205 PLRIQSIKAKKFNEY
+205 PLRVQSIKAKKFNEY

-250 EELKSLIEELTAKI
+250 EELKTLIEELNAKVS
-264 NKDTATLEVSKL
+264 KDTATLEVNKL
-276 SNLEVESTLNKLNQN
+276 SNLEVETTLNKLNQN
-291 LVELERQIANTN
+291 LVELERQIADTN

-335 IGKNINSLED
+335 IGKNINFLEE
-345 EIKALNSKKDELK
+345 EIKILNSKKEKLK
-358 TTLDSIDNEELILR
+358 SNLDSIDNEELILR

-381 YNRKNKE
+381 YNNKNKE
-388 LLELNNKIDILN
+388 LLELNNRMDILN
-400 NNILNEVNIPL
+400 NNILNEVNVPL

-428 VGKLLTFDDAYM
+428 VGKLLTFDDIYM

-447 GASINYLVVDSETS
+447 GASLNYLVVDNETS

-467 YLKEQGLGRATF
+467 YLKEQRLGRATF

-484 IKPKYLDSN
+484 IKPKYLDS
-493 IIDSLKNTSG
+493 IVLGTLKNIFG
-503 FIDTAINLVK
+503 FVDIAINLVK
-513 YDKAYDNIM
+513 YDPAYDNIM

-529 IIVKDIDALNS
+529 IVVKDIDALNN
-540 IAKHLNYKYKVVS
+540 IAKRLNYKYKIVS

-576 LKDRYELTKLETNK
+576 LKDRYELTKLETSK
-590 VNLETNIRVIDTK
+590 VNLETNIRVIETK
-603 INTLNQEQEEIKNK
+603 INSLNQEQEEIKNK
-617 KNKVNNEYIELK
+617 KNKINNEYIELK
-629 ETINRKNISLAELQ
+629 ETINRKNISLSELKN
-643 SNYKDKEN
+643 NYKDKEN

-662 TVDIE
+662 TVDQE
-667 LDNILKSYYELNGR
+667 LDNILKTYYDLNGQ

-692 KEKLETARG
+692 KEKLELARG

-709 IKNKNHS
+709 IKNKNKD

-725 SNEITLGKYDVKLDN
+725 SNEVTLGKYDVKLDN

-753 EKALHEIDTN
+753 EKALREVDTN

-778 SIKDLGEVNLG
+778 SIKELGEVNLG
-789 SISEFE
+789 SIAEFE

-837 ASVNMEFQ
+837 EAVNNEFQ

-972 LVSVRMEENEEN
+972 LVSVRMEEN

>member
-112 EYYLNNAKVRLKDI
+112 EYYLNNTKVRLKDI

-151 VNSKPEARR
+151 VSSKPEARR

-190 NTINLLIS
+190 NTINLLIN

-250 EELKSLIEELTAKI
+250 EELKSLIEELTARI
-264 NKDTATLEVSKL
+264 NKDTATLEVNKL

-291 LVELERQIANTN
+291 LVDLEREIADAN

-314 LNSNNDATLNNVLNL
+314 LNSNNDVTLNNVLNL
-329 KEEILS
+329 KEEILNIS
-335 IGKNINSLED
+335 KNIKTLEE
-345 EIKALNSKKDELK
+345 EIKSLNNKKCELK
-358 TTLDSIDNEELILR
+358 TNLDSIDNEDLILR
-372 KNYVTESNE
+372 RDYVTESND
-381 YNRKNKE
+381 YNQKNKE

-400 NNILNEVNIPL
+400 NNILNEVNVPL

-428 VGKLLTFDDAYM
+428 VGKLLTFDDLYM

-447 GASINYLVVDSETS
+447 GASLNYLVVDNETS

-467 YLKEQGLGRATF
+467 YLKEQHLGRATF

-484 IKPKYLDSN
+484 IKPKYLDNN
-493 IIDSLKNTSG
+493 IITDLKNTSG

-513 YDKAYDNIM
+513 YDAAYDSIM

-529 IIVKDIDALNS
+529 IVVKDIDALNN
-540 IAKHLNYKYKVVS
+540 IAKRLNYKYKVVS

-590 VNLETNIRVIDTK
+590 VNLETSIHAIETK
-603 INTLNQEQEEIKNK
+603 INSLNQEQEEIKLK
-617 KNKVNNEYIELK
+617 KNKLNNEYIELK
-629 ETINRKNISLAELQ
+629 ETINRKNISLSELQ
-643 SNYKDKEN
+643 NNYKDKEN
-651 TIKNNEAILNN
+651 TIKNNEAILND

-692 KEKLETARG
+692 KEKLETSRG

-709 IKNKNHS
+709 IKNKNKD

-725 SNEITLGKYDVKLDN
+725 SNEVTLGKYDVKLDN

-753 EKALHEIDTN
+753 EKALREIDTN

-778 SIKDLGEVNLG
+778 SIKELGEVNLG
-789 SISEFE
+789 SIAEFE
-795 RVNERYTFLTTQ
+795 RVNERYTFLSLQ
-807 KDDLVKSI
+807 KDDLVKSV

-837 ASVNMEFQ
+837 EAVNTEFQ

-955 YADTLYGITMQE
+955 YADTLFGITMQE

-972 LVSVRMEENEEN
+972 LVSVRMEENET

>member
-190 NTINLLIS
+190 NTINLLIN

-291 LVELERQIANTN
+291 LVELERQIADTN

-467 YLKEQGLGRATF
+467 YLKEQRLGRATF

-493 IIDSLKNTSG
+493 IIDSLKNTTG

-603 INTLNQEQEEIKNK
+603 INTLNQEQEELKNK

-681 KDNLLRTIKDY
+681 KDNLLRRIKDY

-789 SISEFE
+789 SISEFK

-972 LVSVRMEENEEN
+972 LVSVRMEEN

>member
-276 SNLEVESTLNKLNQN
+276 SNLKVESTLNKLNQN

-467 YLKEQGLGRATF
+467 YLKEQRLGRATF

-493 IIDSLKNTSG
+493 IIDSLKNTTG

-667 LDNILKSYYELNGR
+667 LDNILKSYYELNGK

-789 SISEFE
+789 SIAEFE

-972 LVSVRMEENEEN
+972 LVSVRMEEN

>member
-54 KTLRGTGSMS
+54 KSLRGSGSMS

-105 VYRTGEN
+105 VYRSGEN
-112 EYYLNNAKVRLKDI
+112 EYYLNNTKVRLKDI

-151 VNSKPEARR
+151 VSSKPEARR

-190 NTINLLIS
+190 NTINLLIG

-220 KDNLKNL
+220 KDNLKTL

-241 EYNKLKARN
+241 EYNKLKTRN
-250 EELKSLIEELTAKI
+250 EELKSLIEELNAKVS
-264 NKDTATLEVSKL
+264 KDTATLEVNKL
-276 SNLEVESTLNKLNQN
+276 SNLEVEGALNKLNQN
-291 LVELERQIANTN
+291 LVDLERLIADTN
-303 AKKTMI
+303 AKKTLI

-314 LNSNNDATLNNVLNL
+314 LNSNNDITLNNVLNL
-329 KEEILS
+329 KEEVLS
-335 IGKNINSLED
+335 LGKNINSLEE
-345 EIKALNSKKDELK
+345 EINTLNKKKDDLRASI
-358 TTLDSIDNEELILR
+358 DSLDNEELILR
-372 KNYVTESNE
+372 KDYVTNSNE
-381 YNRKNKE
+381 LNKKNKD

-428 VGKLLTFDDAYM
+428 VGKLLTFDDLYM

-447 GASINYLVVDSETS
+447 GASLNYLVVDGETS

-467 YLKEQGLGRATF
+467 YLKEQRLGRATF

-484 IKPKYLDSN
+484 IKPKYLDS
-493 IIDSLKNTSG
+493 SVLETLKNSSG
-503 FIDTAINLVK
+503 FIDIAINLVNF
-513 YDKAYDNIM
+513 DEAYRNIM
-522 QNLLATT
+522 QNLLGNT
-529 IIVKDIDALNS
+529 IVVKDIDALNN
-540 IAKHLNYKYKVVS
+540 IAKLLNYKYKVVS
-553 LDGDISYAGGSISG
+553 LEGDISYAGGSISG

-576 LKDRYELTKLETNK
+576 LKDRYELTKLETSK
-590 VNLETNIRVIDTK
+590 VNLETSIHLLETK
-603 INTLNQEQEEIKNK
+603 INGLNKDNEDLKTK
-617 KNKVNNEYIELK
+617 KNKLNNEFIELK
-629 ETINRKNISLAELQ
+629 ETINRKSISLTELEQ
-643 SNYKDKEN
+643 NYKDKEN

-662 TVDIE
+662 TIDKE
-667 LDNILKSYYELNGR
+667 LEDILKYYYELSGK
-681 KDNLLRTIKDY
+681 KDTLLRTIKEY
-692 KEKLETARG
+692 KEKLETSRE
-701 DLAELELN
+701 DLAEAELN
-709 IKNKNHS
+709 IKNKNKD
-716 LNKYNSEFN
+716 LNKYNTEFN
-725 SNEITLGKYDVKLDN
+725 SNEVTLGKYDVKLDN

-753 EKALHEIDTN
+753 EKALSEVDTN

-778 SIKDLGEVNLG
+778 LIKDLGEVNLG

-795 RVNERYTFLTTQ
+795 RINERYTFLTTQ
-807 KDDLVKSI
+807 QDDLVKSI
-815 EELETAIASLDEIM
+815 EELKTAILSLDEIM
-829 KERFKATF
+829 KERFKETF
-837 ASVNMEFQ
+837 EKVNTEFQ
-845 KVFKILFRGGEGHLE
+845 KVFRILFRGGEGHLE

-972 LVSVRMEENEEN
+972 LVSVRMEENEN
-984 KDN
+984 N